1 MVILL
6 TFLSLLFLHKIFV
19 VTSLKTNITSS
30 ITDID
35 QWISNINCTDGELLS
50 PSVCLPK
57 NYDKRVQP
65 MNTTEVFVI
74 YDFGNFREV
83 NDKKMIIVFD
93 VVIDNMWRDD
103 RILTPFASGGESIT
117 TC

>member
-1 MVILL
+1 MTALL
-6 TFLSLLFLHKIFV
+6 TILSILFLQKVFV
-19 VTSLKTNITSS
+19 VADLNTNITSS

-35 QWISNINCTDGELLS
+35 QWASNINCTDGELLS
-50 PSVCLPK
+50 PSICLPK
-57 NYDKRVQP
+57 NYDKRVPP

-74 YDFGNFREV
+74 YNFGNFREV

-103 RILTPFASGGESIT
+103 RILTPFACVRI
-117 TC
+117 